1 MKKIFFL
8 IILMGFLAGCTSKPM
23 IKIYDEPIS
32 GPIRGEQ
39 KSFESVSEAI
49 MSGAQKS
56 GWVPIYIRPG
66 IIEANLLIKEF
77 RVKVEIPYTID
88 KFSINYISSENLDYD
103 GKSIHKNY
111 NKWLIKLYQCIQI
124 ELNNRYRTN

>member
-1 MKKIFFL
+1 MKKIFFVIVL
-8 IILMGFLAGCTSKPM
+8 IVFLAGCTSKPM

-32 GPIRGEQ
+32 SPIKGEQ

-56 GWVPIYIRPG
+56 GWVPTYIKPG
-66 IIEANLLIKEF
+66 TIEANLLIKEF

-103 GKSIHKNY
+103 GKTIHRNY
-111 NKWLIKLYQCIQI
+111 NRWIIKLYRYIQI
-124 ELNNRYRTN
+124 ELNNRYNEN